1 MTETKQQSKH
11 GGRRTN
17 AGRKKQAETISTGFR
32 INAKSLITCRKNNIK
47 LNSKINEFVM
57 QIANELN

>member
-1 MTETKQQSKH
+1 MKTMH
-11 GGRRTN
+11 GGKRKN
-17 AGRKKQAETISTGFR
+17 AGRKKKEETISTGFR
-32 INAKSLITCRKNNIK
+32 INKESLIACRNNNIK